1 MLVILSTPDSN
12 RIRLNINKVRV
23 HLRTGIV
30 EIFNQHQD
38 LLGKIENDLVELE
51 SNFENKLEKS
61 FFILQDAVFIVS
73 NKGLDST
80 SEYQGTTVYIHA
92 KNIRE
97 FNSSF
102 SIDDLSKEYEGKKL
116 ELERENQKLVDSND
130 KIFKSK
136 ISMLQD
142 DVEFLA
148 KSLLKGKELKEL
160 KL

>member
-1 MLVILSTPDSN
+1 MLVVFSTPDYN
-12 RIRLNINKVRV
+12 KIQLNTTKVRV

-80 SEYQGTTVYIHA
+80 SEYQGTTVYIYA
-92 KNIRE
+92 KNVRE
-97 FNSSF
+97 FNSSL
-102 SIDDLSKEYEGKKL
+102 SIDELSKQYEIKKM
-116 ELERENQKLVDSND
+116 ELDRENQKLGDSND
-130 KIFKSK
+130 QILKSK
-136 ISMLQD
+136 VSLLED
-142 DVEFLA
+142 DVKFLA
-148 KSLLKGKELKEL
+148 KSIIKAKEIKEL

>member
-1 MLVILSTPDSN
+1 MLVVFSTPDYN
-12 RIRLNINKVRV
+12 KIQLNTTKVRV

-80 SEYQGTTVYIHA
+80 SEYQGTTVYIYA
-92 KNIRE
+92 KNVRE
-97 FNSSF
+97 FNSSL
-102 SIDDLSKEYEGKKL
+102 SIDELSKQYETKKI
-116 ELERENQKLVDSND
+116 ELERENKKAADSTD
-130 KIFKSK
+130 KILKSK
-136 ISMLQD
+136 LAMLQD
-142 DVEFLA
+142 DVDFLA
-148 KSLLKGKELKEL
+148 KSILKAKEIKEL